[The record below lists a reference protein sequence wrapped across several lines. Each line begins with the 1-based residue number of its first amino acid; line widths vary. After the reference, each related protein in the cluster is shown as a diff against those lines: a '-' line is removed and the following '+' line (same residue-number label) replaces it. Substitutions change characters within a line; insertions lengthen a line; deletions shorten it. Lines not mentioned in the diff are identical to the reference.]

1 MDNQKKAV
9 VVGGS
14 NGIGLAISKELIER
28 GYYLEICDRSGP
40 DEGVLDQNSY
50 HHNYCDLLDFDEE
63 LFYSLAAD
71 ESVDL
76 LMVTAGIGRV
86 ADFQYH
92 HTAEIEKMLTVDT
105 VSTLKIF
112 RIFYDRIMKDKTF
125 YTGVMGSIS
134 GWMSTPSAA
143 VYAAAK
149 AGVVRFVESVNIEL
163 EAYGYNNRI
172 LDVSPASFKGSK
184 FYGGKND
191 LSMIGPLAEQILEH
205 LFSRD
210 TRFIPQYEETFKAVL
225 ERYAADPEIIRNP
238 EIETMIPENKFN
250 VVYAGN
256 IGIMQNI
263 DLLLRTA
270 KRMTGEKEI
279 QCHTIGDGVCQGK
292 LVREAKGLQNISFWP
307 MMPLEDAP
315 AIYCRADINII
326 PLGKNIY
333 RTALPS
339 KTATCIAAQKP
350 IIFAIGRQSHFGRM
364 IEKETGCSLIESDSP
379 EALRDAIMHFKNGGN
394 VRNMGEIFK
403 KKFGRTYNSMA
414 YAAAMEKLVNR

>member
-1 MDNQKKAV
+1 MGNQKKAV

-14 NGIGLAISKELIER
+14 NGIGLAISKNLIER

-40 DEGVLDQNSY
+40 DDGVLDQNSY

-71 ESVDL
+71 QNVEL

-86 ADFQYH
+86 ADFQFH

-163 EAYGYNNRI
+163 EAYGSNNRI

-191 LSMIGPLAEQILEH
+191 LSMTGPLAEQIL
-205 LFSRD
+205 D
-210 TRFIPQYEETFKAVL
+210 
-225 ERYAADPEIIRNP
+225 
-238 EIETMIPENKFN
+238 
-250 VVYAGN
+250 GN
-256 IGIMQNI
+256 
-263 DLLLRTA
+263 A
-270 KRMTGEKEI
+270 
-279 QCHTIGDGVCQGK
+279 
-292 LVREAKGLQNISFWP
+292 EAN
-307 MMPLEDAP
+307 P
-315 AIYCRADINII
+315 AIWKDKAACDHCPYKSVCGFDPSID
-326 PLGKNIY
+326 GYKY
-333 RTALPS
+333 R
-339 KTATCIAAQKP
+339 K
-350 IIFAIGRQSHFGRM
+350 
-364 IEKETGCSLIESDSP
+364 
-379 EALRDAIMHFKNGGN
+379 
-394 VRNMGEIFK
+394 
-403 KKFGRTYNSMA
+403 
-414 YAAAMEKLVNR
+414 